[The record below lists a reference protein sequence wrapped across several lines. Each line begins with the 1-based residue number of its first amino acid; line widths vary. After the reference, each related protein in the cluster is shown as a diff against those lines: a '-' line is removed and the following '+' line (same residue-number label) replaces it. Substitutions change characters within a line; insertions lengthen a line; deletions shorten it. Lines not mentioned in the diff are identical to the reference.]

1 MADLETRDIF
11 QSYISKV
18 FINVNTDNDD
28 VVKITT
34 QKFSPTGDVYELDRR
49 VISPS
54 LIETEK
60 SLEDLKPEVSNV
72 FPFKVVTPKDT
83 DGSVVILSPTTET
96 EVTASQN
103 YYTPIYFERYNLD
116 VLRQIDKDFNEL
128 LAPIESEE
136 FVGSPFGD
144 DE

>member
-18 FINVNTDNDD
+18 FINVNTGNDD

-34 QKFSPTGDVYELDRR
+34 QKFSRDGDVFELDRR

-60 SLEDLKPEVSNV
+60 SLEELKPEVSNV
-72 FPFKVVTPKDT
+72 FPFKVVTPKDS

-116 VLRQIDKDFNEL
+116 VLRQLDKDFTEL
-128 LAPIESEE
+128 SAIPETEE

-144 DE
+144 EE

>member
-1 MADLETRDIF
+1 MADLGTRDIF

-18 FINVNTDNDD
+18 FINVNTGNDD

-34 QKFSPTGDVYELDRR
+34 QKFSPDGDVFELDRR
-49 VISPS
+49 ALSPS
-54 LIETEK
+54 IIETEK
-60 SLEDLKPEVSNV
+60 SLEELAPEISSV
-72 FPFKVVTPKDT
+72 FPFKVVTPVDS

-103 YYTPIYFERYNLD
+103 YYMPIYFERYNLD

-128 LAPIESEE
+128 SAVPDPEE

-144 DE
+144 EE